1 MLKLKHLLVLFIL
14 ALTWTSALAQG
25 DAQPTQIGRT
35 VEGSLTQQRSEVA
48 FQFAATANQ
57 LLEITLRSA
66 EFDTYLTLR
75 NAEGDTLQEDDDSAG
90 DLDSRITVAIPADG
104 LYTVVA
110 SSFNDGVGAFALD
123 IEEIEIRR
131 IEYGMEIE
139 GELTEDTPSEQYLFR
154 GSAGDTI
161 LITLSS
167 NNSDW
172 DPYLNL
178 YSGIGESQ
186 PLVSNDDGAGSLNA
200 RIGPY
205 TLPEDGIY
213 TIEATSF
220 GGSDG
225 GEFILSFER
234 PEITTIGYGDSAE
247 GSLTE
252 DTTFLYYQFEAEAGD
267 LVDISAVNGAEV
279 GTALI
284 LNSVDGFQLQYSD
297 SYSGV
302 DPQIRAAQLPSSGTY
317 TIIVRT
323 LEEGDTGDISITLEP
338 SELASLDDGEQTIAF
353 SDTVTRHTLTFTGS
367 AGEEV
372 SIDLR
377 TDGQPFSSLSITI
390 LQSGMS
396 INYISGNAL
405 TRLTASFI
413 VPEDGIVLV
422 QVEDF
427 SYQDI
432 EYKIRVDR

>member
-14 ALTWTSALAQG
+14 VLTWTSALAQG
-25 DAQPTQIGRT
+25 DAQPIQIGRT

-57 LLEITLRSA
+57 LLAITLRSA

-90 DLDSRITVAIPADG
+90 DLDSLINVAIPADG

-110 SSFNDGVGAFALD
+110 SSFNGGVGAFALE

-139 GELTEDTPSEQYLFR
+139 GELTEGTPSQLYLFR

-161 LITLSS
+161 LITLSTS
-167 NNSDW
+167 NSDW

-178 YSGIGESQ
+178 YSGIGESS
-186 PLVSNDDGAGSLNA
+186 PLVSNDDGAGSLNS

-205 TLPEDGIY
+205 TLPEDGTY

-220 GGSDG
+220 GGDDR

-234 PEITTIGYGDSAE
+234 PEITTIGYGDSAQ

-267 LVDISAVNGAEV
+267 LVDITAVNGAEV

-317 TIIVRT
+317 TIIVRA
-323 LEEGDTGDISITLEP
+323 LEERDTGDINITLEQ
-338 SELASLDDGEQTIAF
+338 SELASLDGGEQTITF
-353 SDTVTRHTLTFTGS
+353 SNTVTRQTLTFTGS

-372 SIDLR
+372 SLDLR
-377 TDGQPFSSLSITI
+377 TNGEASSSLSITI
-390 LQSGMS
+390 LQSGTS
-396 INYISGNAL
+396 INYINGNAL

-413 VPEDGIVLV
+413 IPEDGTVLV

-432 EYKIRVDR
+432 EYKISINR